1 MIQKT
6 EFVYYC
12 RKKVK
17 KSIAIKKNVVSL
29 QCSSF
34 DIQPVWGNRDSKK

>member
-1 MIQKT
+1 MIQKA

-17 KSIAIKKNVVSL
+17 KSVAIKKNVVSL
-29 QCSSF
+29 QS
-34 DIQPVWGNRDSKK
+34 DLVPLHTDTHKQNI